1 MTAEKI
7 ILKYQEKGV
16 KLFLNEDKLQFS
28 GPKGIIDDDARKE
41 LQAYKD
47 DIITYLKSHKGQV
60 VCDKTQ
66 RFLPFE
72 MTDIQVAYVIGR
84 NRTYQYGGIGCK
96 IYAEYEFPKLDL
108 EKLERAWENVVK
120 NNDMLHAVIKNNKEQ
135 QILQCNDMEE
145 YLSVKPEKLIQFLGE
160 KYAKILIDTEK
171 EVYDLVGYCMG
182 GLIALETAKILTEA
196 GKTVHSLISVDT
208 TPSRRMVN
216 NELLMERAF
225 GMIIGADTYKV
236 GHTVEDELLKRA
248 IKELGEKYGDNV
260 SNEELVSLEGEFLP
274 VSQCYGKL
282 IKKTHAERLLELYNT
297 LPATKGETSGYSK
310 ERLDTLYKT

>member
-1 MTAEKI
+1 
-7 ILKYQEKGV
+7 
-16 KLFLNEDKLQFS
+16 
-28 GPKGIIDDDARKE
+28 
-41 LQAYKD
+41 
-47 DIITYLKSHKGQV
+47 
-60 VCDKTQ
+60 
-66 RFLPFE
+66 
-72 MTDIQVAYVIGR
+72 
-84 NRTYQYGGIGCK
+84 
-96 IYAEYEFPKLDL
+96 
-108 EKLERAWENVVK
+108 
-120 NNDMLHAVIKNNKEQ
+120 
-135 QILQCNDMEE
+135 MEE

-260 SNEELVSLEGEFLP
+260 SNEELVSLEGEFYL
-274 VSQCYGKL
+274 
-282 IKKTHAERLLELYNT
+282 
-297 LPATKGETSGYSK
+297 
-310 ERLDTLYKT
+310 

>member
-1 MTAEKI
+1 MKEKIEEAKAWDWDKLMIALIESPTIEGISKKLMEGLPSEETKEKQESLI
-7 ILKYQEKGV
+7 ILKQG
-16 KLFLNEDKLQFS
+16 N
-28 GPKGIIDDDARKE
+28 
-41 LQAYKD
+41 
-47 DIITYLKSHKGQV
+47 
-60 VCDKTQ
+60 
-66 RFLPFE
+66 
-72 MTDIQVAYVIGR
+72 
-84 NRTYQYGGIGCK
+84 
-96 IYAEYEFPKLDL
+96 
-108 EKLERAWENVVK
+108 
-120 NNDMLHAVIKNNKEQ
+120 NNKALVLIHDGTGTISPYNQVIPFLHSTEGSLLA
-135 QILQCNDMEE
+135 LQCNDMEE

-310 ERLDTLYKT
+310 ERLDTLYKVFCQQL

>member
-1 MTAEKI
+1 MK
-7 ILKYQEKGV
+7 QG
-16 KLFLNEDKLQFS
+16 N
-28 GPKGIIDDDARKE
+28 
-41 LQAYKD
+41 
-47 DIITYLKSHKGQV
+47 
-60 VCDKTQ
+60 
-66 RFLPFE
+66 
-72 MTDIQVAYVIGR
+72 
-84 NRTYQYGGIGCK
+84 
-96 IYAEYEFPKLDL
+96 
-108 EKLERAWENVVK
+108 
-120 NNDMLHAVIKNNKEQ
+120 NNKALVLIHDGTGTISPYNQVIPFLHSTEGSLLA
-135 QILQCNDMEE
+135 LQCNDMEE

-310 ERLDTLYKT
+310 ERLDTLYKVFCHSFSAVIMYDAGIYVGNALVLSCRNKNSSFLPVEPTDNERFWKEATVGNITSELIEGEHLTCMTGSYADKVAERILKEERL